1 MIKNQKQKEDA
12 VKQRRIDNMFMKVDK
27 PVEQPRIVA
36 MDIEDMGSVAT
47 IHSASA
53 SSGYSGESEV
63 RVNKGKKRSRKSFEG
78 DKYGMDVVSSEEE
91 TEEPPKEEEDYQGWL
106 AYQKNKW
113 KKLRRD
119 RKRRKELFGDVSRSC
134 LAFERNTNL
143 LYRMPSNL
151 TTEMPLASKVFS
163 NVNL

>member
-12 VKQRRIDNMFMKVDK
+12 VKQRKIDNMFQKIDK

-47 IHSASA
+47 AHSASA
-53 SSGYSGESEV
+53 SGYSGESEV

-78 DKYGMDVVSSEEE
+78 DKYGLDVVSSEEE
-91 TEEPPKEEEDYQGWL
+91 TEEPPKEEEDYQAWL

-119 RKRRKELFGDVSRSC
+119 RKRRKELFGEVS
-134 LAFERNTNL
+134 NK
-143 LYRMPSNL
+143 PD
-151 TTEMPLASKVFS
+151 PLQE
-163 NVNL
+163 LD